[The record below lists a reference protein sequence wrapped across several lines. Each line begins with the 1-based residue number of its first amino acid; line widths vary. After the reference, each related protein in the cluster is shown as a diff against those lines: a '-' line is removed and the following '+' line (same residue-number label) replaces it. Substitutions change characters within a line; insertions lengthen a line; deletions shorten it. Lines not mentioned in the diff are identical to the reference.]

1 MTILIKRCLFLL
13 FGFSLILAS
22 CSPQTSASPAEN
34 QHNET
39 PTSMEVKEEIPTQIV
54 EEVTPT
60 TQTPSLSQ
68 QVYSSPSNAFSIPLP
83 QAWNCSET
91 GLYRVDCH
99 NADDSASFVMRVIA
113 TGYELL
119 QEDFI
124 SLVTAEMVS
133 TYENVRAY
141 SEITREISEG
151 SALVES
157 TWKEAEET
165 WQGVDRFVRS
175 GAAVYHLRINTAQLL
190 FEDYRPL
197 FEEMTQKAAL
207 NSLAMSGAPLYSYRK
222 EYISREMIFNIQ
234 VPTSWSRYVDVAS
247 IERTVVEGF
256 ISPDKHASVQVA
268 IYSKGSP
275 VSQEIKAS
283 KTLEIMRKFYGWD
296 LRVSHDKA
304 LTDGRE
310 RLEWHAERRG
320 INGVSFFDSAGTF
333 IYIFSIIWD
342 DATKAMYKPVLDE
355 ISESFK
361 YQ

>member
-1 MTILIKRCLFLL
+1 MAITYKCVIFV
-13 FGFSLILAS
+13 FGFSLFLAS
-22 CSPQTSASPAEN
+22 CSPGISKNTTDNQLTDTPASP
-34 QHNET
+34 
-39 PTSMEVKEEIPTQIV
+39 EVNEEIPTQTI
-54 EEVTPT
+54 ETATSTP
-60 TQTPSLSQ
+60 QTPSLSQ
-68 QVYSSPSNAFSIPLP
+68 QVYSSPSDAFSVPLP
-83 QAWNCSET
+83 QAWNCSES

-99 NADDSASFVMRVIA
+99 NADASASFVMRVIA

-119 QEDFI
+119 QEDFV

-141 SEITREISEG
+141 SESNREINEG
-151 SALVES
+151 SALIES
-157 TWKEAEET
+157 TWKVAEET
-165 WQGVDRFVRS
+165 WQGIDRYVRS
-175 GAAVYHLRINTAQLL
+175 GAAVYHLQINSAQPQ
-190 FEDYRPL
+190 FENFRLL
-197 FEEMTQKAAL
+197 FEEMTQKAEL
-207 NSLAMSGAPLYSYRK
+207 NSLAMSGAPLYGFRK

-234 VPTSWSRYVDVAS
+234 VPTSWSRYIDLAS

-256 ISPDKHASVQVA
+256 ISPDKQASVQVA

-283 KTLEIMRKFYGWD
+283 KTLEIMRKLYGWD

-304 LTDGRE
+304 LPDGRE
-310 RLEWHAERRG
+310 RLEWHAERKR

-342 DATKAMYKPVLDE
+342 DATKSLYKPVLDE
-355 ISESFK
+355 ISESFE